1 MIGVEPIAGRPLF
14 FRISELVASLINIGY
29 LKALNLERANAMATV
44 PNLDLIE
51 IEDEFQYIKHRLEEL
66 GPLVDIVSQHKTVV
80 GTPGHALRAVA
91 LMIDNIATV
100 AEKAADKLK
109 AERNS
114 GRQA

>member
-1 MIGVEPIAGRPLF
+1 
-14 FRISELVASLINIGY
+14 
-29 LKALNLERANAMATV
+29 MATV